1 MVENPRI
8 DPRGERMAQQS
19 SPPHPRLLRTGDRF
33 GARRRLIVGAA
44 VLALALGALAGAAG
58 ARDSRHAAAPV
69 KGGTLKLL
77 GTGDIFNLDTVSAYY
92 TVSSLLERAFT
103 RQLVSYP
110 NAPGFLDSIK
120 VVPDIATAIPTN
132 GNGLSA
138 DGKTYTFKL
147 RSGVMWNTAPARAVT
162 AADFVLEFKML
173 CNPAAPNAA
182 PGYFTS
188 TIVGMKAYCD
198 GFAKVKGTVPAIAAY
213 VKTHPL
219 AGVVAKDPQTLVFR
233 LLNPA
238 PDFLNILAMGFC
250 SARPVEYMKYVP
262 DGAPM
267 RQHMLSDGPYAI
279 TKYVPGKSMN
289 LDRNPAWKQSS
300 DPLRHAYVDHI
311 AITEGLSST
320 SVQQQIEAGTGHME
334 WDLQPPAQDLPRLI
348 SSADKGL
355 ILGPSGPYA
364 VATGYYIAMNEW
376 AGVMKKKLVRQAV
389 ATGINKNAIVQISG
403 GPKVNA
409 STNQMI
415 LPGNVGYVDKFNAY
429 PANTGGGNPAAAKAL
444 LKQAGYPNGLAIKE
458 LCSTN
463 DPYPR
468 ICQSIQSSLNLAGFK
483 VTIVPVTQADFYGK
497 YLTQPST
504 AKRGVWDIAPPGWIP
519 DWFGN
524 NGRSTLQP
532 IMTAPGPGAS
542 DYSGY
547 DNPVTTAL
555 IDKALTAP
563 SQAAAAKLWSQ
574 ANIQTMKDAAT
585 VPLNSQKWPVYY
597 SAAHVQGCNFFFF
610 TLSCDPTNVWLQ

>member
-1 MVENPRI
+1 
-8 DPRGERMAQQS
+8 MAQQS
-19 SPPHPRLLRTGDRF
+19 SPPRPRPGARF
-33 GARRRLIVGAA
+33 GARRRLVVGAA
-44 VLALALGALAGAAG
+44 VVALAVSALGSAAG
-58 ARDSRHAAAPV
+58 AREGGPAATPK

-77 GTGDIFNLDTVSAYY
+77 GSGDIFNLDTVSAYY
-92 TVSSLLERAFT
+92 TVSSLLERMFT

-110 NAPGFLDSIK
+110 NAAGFLDSIK
-120 VVPDIATAIPTN
+120 VVPDVAQAIPTK
-132 GNGLSA
+132 GNGISA

-147 RSGVMWNTAPARAVT
+147 RSGVMWNTTPARAVT

-188 TIVGMKAYCD
+188 TISGMKAYCD
-198 GFAKVKGTVPAIAAY
+198 GFAKVKGTAPAIAAY

-219 AGVVAKDPQTLVFR
+219 AGVVAKDPQTLVFK
-233 LLNPA
+233 LVSPA

-279 TKYVPGKSMN
+279 TKYVPGKSMT

-300 DPLRHAYVDHI
+300 DTLRHAYVDHVE
-311 AITEGLSST
+311 ITEGLSST
-320 SVQQQIEAGTGHME
+320 SVQQQLEAGTGHME
-334 WDLQPPAQDLPRLI
+334 WDIQPPAQDLPRLI
-348 SSADKGL
+348 SSGDKGL

-376 AGVMKKKLVRQAV
+376 TGVMKKKLVREAV

-409 STNQMI
+409 TTNQMI
-415 LPGNVGYVDKFNAY
+415 LPGNVGYVKNFNAF

-574 ANIQTMKDAAT
+574 ANTQTMKDAAT

-597 SAAHVQGCNFFFF
+597 SAAHVGGCNFFFF

>member
-1 MVENPRI
+1 VGAR
-8 DPRGERMAQQS
+8 S
-19 SPPHPRLLRTGDRF
+19 
-33 GARRRLIVGAA
+33 GARRRLVVGAA
-44 VLALALGALAGAAG
+44 VVALALSALAGAAS
-58 ARDSRHAAAPV
+58 AREGGQAATPK

-92 TVSSLLERAFT
+92 TVSSLLERMFT

-110 NAPGFLDSIK
+110 NAAGFLDSIK
-120 VVPDIATAIPTN
+120 VVPDIATALPTK
-132 GNGLSA
+132 GNGISA

-147 RSGVMWNTAPARAVT
+147 RSGVMWNTTPARAVT

-188 TIVGMKAYCD
+188 TIAGMKAYCD
-198 GFAKVKGTVPAIAAY
+198 GFAKVKATVPAIAAY

-219 AGVVAKDPQTLVFR
+219 AGVVATDPQTLVFK
-233 LLNPA
+233 LVSPA

-279 TKYVPGKSMN
+279 TKYVPGKSMT
-289 LDRNPAWKQSS
+289 LDRNPGWQQSS
-300 DPLRHAYVDHI
+300 DPLRHAYVDHVE
-311 AITEGLSST
+311 ITEGLSST
-320 SVQQQIEAGTGHME
+320 SVQQQLEAGTGHME
-334 WDLQPPAQDLPRLI
+334 WDIQPPAQDLPRLI
-348 SSADKGL
+348 SSNDKGL

-364 VATGYYIAMNEW
+364 VATGYYLAMNEW

-409 STNQMI
+409 IANQMI
-415 LPGNVGYVDKFNAY
+415 LPGNVGYVKNFNAF

-444 LKQAGYPNGLAIKE
+444 LKQAGYPNGVAIKE

-547 DNPVTTAL
+547 DSPATTAL

-574 ANIQTMKDAAT
+574 ANTKTMKDAAT

>member
-1 MVENPRI
+1 
-8 DPRGERMAQQS
+8 MAQQS

-33 GARRRLIVGAA
+33 GARRRLIVAAA
-44 VLALALGALAGAAG
+44 VLALALSALAGAAG
-58 ARDSRHAAAPV
+58 ARDSRHAAGPT

-77 GTGDIFNLDTVSAYY
+77 GTSDIFNLDTVSAYY

-110 NAPGFLDSIK
+110 NAATFPASIK
-120 VVPDIATAIPTN
+120 IVPDIATTVPTK
-132 GNGLSA
+132 GNGISA

-147 RSGVMWNTAPARAVT
+147 RSGVKWNTSPPRAVT

-213 VKTHPL
+213 VKAHPL
-219 AGVVAKDPQTLVFR
+219 AGVVAKDPQTLVFK
-233 LLNPA
+233 LLSPA

-262 DGAPM
+262 DSAPM

-279 TKYVPGKSMN
+279 TKYVPTKSMT
-289 LDRNPAWKQSS
+289 LDRNPAWSASS
-300 DPLRHAYVDHI
+300 DPLRKAYVDHI
-311 AITEGLSST
+311 EITEGLSSA
-320 SVQQQIEAGTGHME
+320 SVQQQLEAGTGDME
-334 WDLQPPAQDLPRLI
+334 WDIQPPTQDLPRLI
-348 SSADKGL
+348 SSNDKGL
-355 ILGPSGPYA
+355 ILGPAGPYF

-376 AGVMKKKLVRQAV
+376 AGPMKNKLVRQAV
-389 ATGINKNAIVQISG
+389 ATAVNKNAIVQISG
-403 GPKVNA
+403 GPKVNGT
-409 STNQMI
+409 TNQMI
-415 LPGNVGYVDKFNAY
+415 LPGNTGYVPNFNAY
-429 PANTGGGNPAAAKAL
+429 PSNKGGGDPAGAKAL
-444 LKQAGYPNGLAIKE
+444 LKKAGYPNGLPIKQ
-458 LCSTN
+458 LCSTS

-532 IMTAPGPGAS
+532 IMTSPGPGAS

-547 DNPVTTAL
+547 NSPVTAGL

-563 SQAAAAKLWSQ
+563 SQAAAAKLWGQ
-574 ANIQTMKDAAT
+574 ANTQTMKDAAT
-585 VPLNSQKWPVYY
+585 VPLNAQKWPVYHG
-597 SAAHVQGCNFFFF
+597 SRVQGCSFFFF
-610 TLSCDPTNVWLQ
+610 TLSCDPTNVWVQ

>member
-1 MVENPRI
+1 MTR
-8 DPRGERMAQQS
+8 
-19 SPPHPRLLRTGDRF
+19 HPSAPTSLHRRPGSGRRSRRF
-33 GARRRLIVGAA
+33 VAAAAALAVALA
-44 VLALALGALAGAAG
+44 VLVATTGVAG
-58 ARDSRHAAAPV
+58 ARDAGHAATPT

-110 NAPGFLDSIK
+110 NAASFLDSIK
-120 VVPDIATAIPTN
+120 IVPDIATAVPVK
-132 GNGLSA
+132 GNGISA

-147 RSGVMWNTAPARAVT
+147 RDGVKWNTTPARAVT

-173 CNPAAPNAA
+173 CNPVAPNAA

-198 GFAKVKGTVPAIAAY
+198 GFAKVKGTPPAIEAY
-213 VKTHPL
+213 VKAHPL
-219 AGVVAKDPQTLVFR
+219 AGVVAKDPTTLVFK
-233 LLNPA
+233 LVSPA

-279 TKYVPGKSMN
+279 TKYVPGKSMT
-289 LDRNPAWKQSS
+289 LDRNPAWEQSS
-300 DPLRHAYVDHI
+300 DPLRHAYVDQI
-311 AITEGLSST
+311 SITEGLSST

-334 WDLQPPAQDLPRLI
+334 WGIQPPAQDLPRLI
-348 SSADKGL
+348 SSNDKGL

-364 VATGYYIAMNEW
+364 VATGYYLAMNEW
-376 AGVMKKKLVRQAV
+376 KGVMQNKLVRQAV
-389 ATGINKNAIVQISG
+389 ATGVNKNAIVQISG

-409 STNQMI
+409 LTNQMI

-429 PANTGGGNPAAAKAL
+429 PANTGGGNPEAAKAL
-444 LKQAGYPNGLAIKE
+444 LKKAGYPNGGVAIKE
-458 LCSTN
+458 LCSTS

-547 DNPVTTAL
+547 DSPVTSAL
-555 IDKALTAP
+555 INKALTAP

-597 SAAHVQGCNFFFF
+597 SADHVQGCNFFFF
-610 TLSCDPTNVWLQ
+610 TLSCDPTNVWLT

>member
-1 MVENPRI
+1 
-8 DPRGERMAQQS
+8 MAQQS
-19 SPPHPRLLRTGDRF
+19 SAPQ
-33 GARRRLIVGAA
+33 ARRRRDRRLIVVVAVL
-44 VLALALGALAGAAG
+44 VLALSALAATAG
-58 ARDSRHAAAPV
+58 ARGERHAAGPT

-77 GTGDIFNLDTVSAYY
+77 GTSDIFNLDTVSAYY
-92 TVSSLLERAFT
+92 TVSSLLERMFT

-110 NAPGFLDSIK
+110 NAPSFLDSIK
-120 VVPDIATAIPTN
+120 IVPDVATTVPSK
-132 GNGLSA
+132 GNGISA
-138 DGKTYTFKL
+138 DGKTYTFHL
-147 RSGVMWNTAPARAVT
+147 RPGVMWNTSPARAVT
-162 AADFVLEFKML
+162 AADFQLEFKML

-198 GFAKVKGTVPAIAAY
+198 GFAKVKATAPAIAAY
-213 VKTHPL
+213 VKAHPL
-219 AGVVAKDPQTLVFR
+219 AGVAASDPSTLVFK
-233 LLNPA
+233 LLSPA

-250 SARPVEYMKYVP
+250 SARPAEYMKYVP
-262 DGAPM
+262 DSAPM

-279 TKYVPGKSMN
+279 TKYVPTKSMT
-289 LDRNPAWKQSS
+289 LARNPAWKQSS
-300 DPLRHAYVDHI
+300 DPLRHAYVDSVE
-311 AITEGLSST
+311 ITEGLSSA
-320 SVQQQIEAGTGHME
+320 SVQQQLEAGTGDME
-334 WDLQPPAQDLPRLI
+334 WDIQPPTQDLPRLI
-348 SSADKGL
+348 SADDKRL

-376 AGVMKKKLVRQAV
+376 TGPMKNKLVREAV
-389 ATGINKNAIVQISG
+389 ATAVNKNAIVQISG

-409 STNQMI
+409 VTNQMI
-415 LPGNVGYVDKFNAY
+415 LPGNTGYVPNYNAY
-429 PANTGGGNPAAAKAL
+429 PSNKGGGDPAGAKAL
-444 LKQAGYPNGLAIKE
+444 LKKAGYPNGLAIKQ
-458 LCSTN
+458 LCSTS

-483 VTIVPVTQADFYGK
+483 VTIVPVTMADFYGK

-532 IMTAPGPGAS
+532 IMTSPGPGAS

-547 DNPVTTAL
+547 NSPVTTSL
-555 IDKALTAP
+555 INKALTAP
-563 SQAAAAKLWSQ
+563 SQAAATKLWSQ

-585 VPLNSQKWPVYY
+585 VPLNSQKWPVYR
-597 SAAHVQGCNFFFF
+597 SSRVQGCNFFFF
-610 TLSCDPTNVWLQ
+610 ALSCDPTNVWVQ

>member
-1 MVENPRI
+1 
-8 DPRGERMAQQS
+8 MAQQP
-19 SPPHPRLLRTGDRF
+19 SPPHPRLLRTGDRS
-33 GARRRLIVGAA
+33 GARRRLIVAAA
-44 VLALALGALAGAAG
+44 VLALALSALAGAAG
-58 ARDSRHAAAPV
+58 ARDSRHAAGPT

-77 GTGDIFNLDTVSAYY
+77 GTSDIFNLDTVSAYY

-110 NAPGFLDSIK
+110 NAATFPASIK
-120 VVPDIATAIPTN
+120 IVPDIATTVPTT
-132 GNGLSA
+132 GKGISA

-147 RSGVMWNTAPARAVT
+147 RSGVQWNSSPPRAVT

-213 VKTHPL
+213 VKAHPL
-219 AGVVAKDPQTLVFR
+219 AGVVAKDPQTLVFK
-233 LLNPA
+233 LLSPA

-262 DGAPM
+262 DSAQM

-279 TKYVPGKSMN
+279 TKYVPTKSMT
-289 LDRNPAWKQSS
+289 LDRNPAWSSTS
-300 DPLRHAYVDHI
+300 DPLRKAYVDHI
-311 AITEGLSST
+311 EITEGLSST
-320 SVQQQIEAGTGHME
+320 SVQQQLEAGTGDME
-334 WDLQPPAQDLPRLI
+334 WDIQPPTQDLPRLI
-348 SSADKGL
+348 SAKDKRL
-355 ILGPSGPYA
+355 ILGPAGPYF

-376 AGVMKKKLVRQAV
+376 TGPMKNKLVRQAV
-389 ATGINKNAIVQISG
+389 ATAVNKNAIVQISG
-403 GPKVNA
+403 GPKVN
-409 STNQMI
+409 STTDQMI
-415 LPGNVGYVDKFNAY
+415 LPGNTGYVPEFNAY
-429 PANTGGGNPAAAKAL
+429 PSNKGGGDPAGAKAL
-444 LKQAGYPNGLAIKE
+444 LKKAGYPNGLAIKQ
-458 LCSTN
+458 LCSTS

-532 IMTAPGPGAS
+532 IMTDPGPGAS

-547 DNPVTTAL
+547 NSPVTTGL
-555 IDKALTAP
+555 INKALTAP
-563 SQAAAAKLWSQ
+563 SQAAAAKLWSK
-574 ANIQTMKDAAT
+574 ANTQTMKDAAT
-585 VPLNSQKWPVYY
+585 VPLNAQKWPVYH
-597 SAAHVQGCNFFFF
+597 SSRVQGCNFFFF
-610 TLSCDPTNVWLQ
+610 TLSCDPTNVWVQ

>member
-1 MVENPRI
+1 
-8 DPRGERMAQQS
+8 MAQQP
-19 SPPHPRLLRTGDRF
+19 SPPHPRLLRMGDRF
-33 GARRRLIVGAA
+33 GARRGLVVTAA
-44 VLALALGALAGAAG
+44 VLALALGSLAGAAG
-58 ARDSRHAAAPV
+58 ARDSRHAAGPT

-77 GTGDIFNLDTVSAYY
+77 GTSDIFNLDTVSAYY
-92 TVSSLLERAFT
+92 TVSSLLERAFA

-110 NAPGFLDSIK
+110 NAATFPASIK
-120 VVPDIATAIPTN
+120 IVPDIATTVPTT
-132 GNGLSA
+132 GNGISA

-147 RSGVMWNTAPARAVT
+147 RSGVQWNTSPPRAVT

-213 VKTHPL
+213 VKAHPL
-219 AGVVAKDPQTLVFR
+219 AGVVAKDPQTLVFK
-233 LLNPA
+233 LLSPA

-262 DGAPM
+262 DSAQM

-279 TKYVPGKSMN
+279 TKYVPTKSMT
-289 LDRNPAWKQSS
+289 LDRNPAWNASS
-300 DPLRHAYVDHI
+300 DPLRKAWVDHI
-311 AITEGLSST
+311 EITEGLSST
-320 SVQQQIEAGTGHME
+320 SVQQQLEAGTGDME
-334 WDLQPPAQDLPRLI
+334 WDIQPPTQDLPRLI
-348 SSADKGL
+348 SSKDKGL
-355 ILGPSGPYA
+355 ILGPAGPYF

-376 AGVMKKKLVRQAV
+376 TGPMQNKLVRQAV
-389 ATGINKNAIVQISG
+389 ATAVNKNAIVQISG
-403 GPKVNA
+403 GPKVN
-409 STNQMI
+409 STTDQMI
-415 LPGNVGYVDKFNAY
+415 LPGNTGYVPEFNAY
-429 PANTGGGNPAAAKAL
+429 PSNKGGGDPAGAKAL
-444 LKQAGYPNGLAIKE
+444 LKKAGYPNGLAIKQ

-483 VTIVPVTQADFYGK
+483 VTIVPVTQSDFYGK

-532 IMTAPGPGAS
+532 IMTNPGPGAS

-547 DNPVTTAL
+547 NSPVTTGL

-563 SQAAAAKLWSQ
+563 SQAAAAKLWSK
-574 ANIQTMKDAAT
+574 ANTQTMKDAAT
-585 VPLNSQKWPVYY
+585 VPLNAQKWPVYH
-597 SAAHVQGCNFFFF
+597 SSRVQGCNFFFF
-610 TLSCDPTNVWLQ
+610 TLSCDPTNVWVQ

>member
-1 MVENPRI
+1 
-8 DPRGERMAQQS
+8 MAQQS
-19 SPPHPRLLRTGDRF
+19 SPPHPRLPRTGGRF
-33 GARRRLIVGAA
+33 GARRRLIVAAA
-44 VLALALGALAGAAG
+44 VLALALSALAGAAG
-58 ARDSRHAAAPV
+58 ARDGRHAAGPT

-77 GTGDIFNLDTVSAYY
+77 GTSDIFNLDTVSAYY
-92 TVSSLLERAFT
+92 TVSSLLERTFA

-110 NAPGFLDSIK
+110 NAATFPASIK
-120 VVPDIATAIPTN
+120 IVPDIATAVPTK
-132 GNGLSA
+132 GNGISA

-147 RSGVMWNTAPARAVT
+147 RSGVQWNTTPARAVT

-213 VKTHPL
+213 VKAHPL
-219 AGVVAKDPQTLVFR
+219 AGVVAKDPQTLVFK
-233 LLNPA
+233 LLSPA

-262 DGAPM
+262 DSAQM

-279 TKYVPGKSMN
+279 TKYVPTKSMT
-289 LDRNPAWKQSS
+289 LDRNPAWNASS
-300 DPLRHAYVDHI
+300 DPLRKAYVDHI
-311 AITEGLSST
+311 EITEGLSSA
-320 SVQQQIEAGTGHME
+320 SVQQQLEAGTGDME
-334 WDLQPPAQDLPRLI
+334 WDIQPPTQDLPRLI
-348 SSADKGL
+348 SSGDKGL
-355 ILGPSGPYA
+355 ILGPSGPYF

-376 AGVMKKKLVRQAV
+376 AGPMKNKLVRQAV
-389 ATGINKNAIVQISG
+389 ATAVNKNAIVQISG
-403 GPKVNA
+403 GPKVNSA
-409 STNQMI
+409 TNQMI
-415 LPGNVGYVDKFNAY
+415 LPGNTGYVPNFNAY
-429 PANTGGGNPAAAKAL
+429 PSNKGGGDPVRAKAL
-444 LKQAGYPNGLAIKE
+444 LKQAGYPNGLPIKQ
-458 LCSTN
+458 LCSTS

-532 IMTAPGPGAS
+532 IMTDPGPGAS

-547 DNPVTTAL
+547 NSPVTTGL

-563 SQAAAAKLWSQ
+563 SQAVAAKLWSQ
-574 ANIQTMKDAAT
+574 ANTQTMKDAAT
-585 VPLNSQKWPVYY
+585 VPLNAQKWPVYH
-597 SAAHVQGCNFFFF
+597 SSRVQGCNFFFF
-610 TLSCDPTNVWLQ
+610 TLSCDPTNVWVQ

>member
-1 MVENPRI
+1 
-8 DPRGERMAQQS
+8 MAQQS

-44 VLALALGALAGAAG
+44 VVALALSALAGAAG
-58 ARDSRHAAAPV
+58 ARDSRAAGHPEEGRNAQAARDERHLQPRHRERLLHGLEPARAHVHAA
-69 KGGTLKLL
+69 
-77 GTGDIFNLDTVSAYY
+77 
-92 TVSSLLERAFT
+92 SSCRI
-103 RQLVSYP
+103 P
-110 NAPGFLDSIK
+110 NAATFLDSIK
-120 VVPDIATAIPTN
+120 IVPDIATAVPTT
-132 GNGLSA
+132 GNGISA
-138 DGKTYTFKL
+138 DGKTYTFHL
-147 RSGVMWNTAPARAVT
+147 RPGVMWNTTPARAVT

-213 VKTHPL
+213 VKAHPL
-219 AGVVAKDPQTLVFR
+219 AGVVAQDPQTLVFK
-233 LLNPA
+233 LLSPA

-262 DGAPM
+262 DSAPM

-279 TKYVPGKSMN
+279 TKYVPTKSMT

-300 DPLRHAYVDHI
+300 DPLRQAYVDHI
-311 AITEGLSST
+311 EITEGLSST
-320 SVQQQIEAGTGHME
+320 SVQQQLEAGTGDME
-334 WDLQPPAQDLPRLI
+334 WDIQPPTQDLPRLI
-348 SSADKGL
+348 SSNDKGL
-355 ILGPSGPYA
+355 ILGPAGPYA

-376 AGVMKKKLVRQAV
+376 TGVMKNKLVRQAV
-389 ATGINKNAIVQISG
+389 ATAVNKNAIVQISG

-409 STNQMI
+409 TTNQMI
-415 LPGNVGYVDKFNAY
+415 LPGNTGYVPNFNAY
-429 PANTGGGNPAAAKAL
+429 PSNKGGGDPAGAKAL
-444 LKQAGYPNGLAIKE
+444 LKKAGYPNGLAIKE
-458 LCSTN
+458 LCSTS

-483 VTIVPVTQADFYGK
+483 VTIVPVTQSDFYGK

-532 IMTAPGPGAS
+532 IMTSPGA
-542 DYSGY
+542 GRERLLRA
-547 DNPVTTAL
+547 TTARSRP
-555 IDKALTAP
+555 A
-563 SQAAAAKLWSQ
+563 
-574 ANIQTMKDAAT
+574 
-585 VPLNSQKWPVYY
+585 
-597 SAAHVQGCNFFFF
+597 
-610 TLSCDPTNVWLQ
+610 